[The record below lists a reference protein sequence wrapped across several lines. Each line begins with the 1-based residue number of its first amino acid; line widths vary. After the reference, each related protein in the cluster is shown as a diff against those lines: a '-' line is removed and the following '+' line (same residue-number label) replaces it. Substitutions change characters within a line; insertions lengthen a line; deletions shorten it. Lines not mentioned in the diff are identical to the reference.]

1 MRHLWAVIAGSLLS
15 AACVEADNDY
25 KLEQV
30 TDGQFYHQGV
40 HEDASRENFG
50 AIANVGFIIGSECV
64 AVIDSGGSYLEG
76 KKLLNALR
84 QQTDKPVCYV
94 INTHVHPDHVLGN
107 AAFKEENPQFV
118 GHEKLP
124 EAINARGSH
133 YAEQFSEILG
143 EAYDGSEFI
152 SPDITVKRGSPM
164 QLDLGDRQ
172 LTLSAYST
180 AHTDHDLT
188 VFDSQTRTLWTGDL
202 LFVDRTPALD
212 GSING
217 WIDVIN
223 DLQSMEVD
231 YVIPGHGG
239 ASQGNASPQWRALQT
254 YLTKVRD
261 QIRVII
267 EDFGTI
273 PEATRTVGTELADD
287 WLLFD
292 EYHRRNVTA
301 AFKELEWE

>member
-1 MRHLWAVIAGSLLS
+1 MRHLWAVIAGSLIS
-15 AACVEADNDY
+15 VACVAADNDY
-25 KLEQV
+25 QLEQV
-30 TDGQFYHQGV
+30 ADGQFYHQGV

-64 AVIDSGGSYLEG
+64 AVVDSGGSYLEG
-76 KKLLNALR
+76 EKLLKALR
-84 QQTDKPVCYV
+84 RETDKPVCYV

-107 AAFKEENPQFV
+107 AAFKAENPQFV

-124 EAINARGSH
+124 DAINARGAH
-133 YAEQFSEILG
+133 YTEQFSEILG

-152 SPDITVKRGSPM
+152 PPDITVKRGSPM
-164 QLDLGDRQ
+164 QLELGDRQ

-188 VFDSQTRTLWTGDL
+188 VFDSKTRTLWTGDL

-231 YVIPGHGG
+231 YVIPGHGD
-239 ASQGNASPQWRALQT
+239 ASRGNASPQWQALQT
-254 YLTKVRD
+254 YLTDVRA